1 MTNRWR
7 WRWRWACWSQ
17 KNKSFVCIVESIGTR
32 AEAGRSETRAH
43 LIYIHICSCA
53 HVGFGPSPNPFLKT
67 KSETIRCVRVGKTKL
82 TSLCSHFNNIKLQ
95 YVVYQ
100 THTHTHRERE
110 YPIQRIPLPIHCPDE
125 RVREHTE
132 YAPSRLMRMCA
143 TFVYSMQT
151 SCRRALASLGSASEF
166 ESESES
172 FHHPQTHGWTVC
184 VSGFQLLTTLDIM
197 PSASTH

>member
-43 LIYIHICSCA
+43 LIYIYVCSCA

-100 THTHTHRERE
+100 THTHTQRER
-110 YPIQRIPLPIHCPDE
+110 IPKFEANPKDSIAHSLP
-125 RVREHTE
+125 
-132 YAPSRLMRMCA
+132 
-143 TFVYSMQT
+143 
-151 SCRRALASLGSASEF
+151 RRARARAHRIRPLEINEDVCDVCLFNADELPASLGF
-166 ESESES
+166 L
-172 FHHPQTHGWTVC
+172 
-184 VSGFQLLTTLDIM
+184 GFCIRI
-197 PSASTH
+197 